1 MKIYCIFNELDN
13 EYQGVFSSETDLKAK
28 LRIREILGKSDT
40 YRYVSL
46 CRIGTFEPETGLIKE
61 SNSPIRV
68 EKYVEPSQIPI
79 DDINKEIEKK

>member
-1 MKIYCIFNELDN
+1 MDN

-28 LRIREILGKSDT
+28 LHIKNTLGKMET
-40 YRYVSL
+40 YRYISL